1 MVKKNNKQKTTNKK
15 ENEEN
20 KGTSFEV
27 ANGNGRGG
35 NSESKSVTG

>member
-1 MVKKNNKQKTTNKK
+1 MVKKQQTTNNKQQK
-15 ENEEN
+15 NEEN

-27 ANGNGRGG
+27 ANGNGRGE